1 MKEESG
7 HGLGPTRARVLRH
20 LLSSHKAQPIST
32 IATELDLHPNTIR
45 FHLEALEERGYVHHI
60 DETRT
65 GKGRPRKLFAATA
78 QAPDVDTSHLRDLT
92 QVLIRHVVSNSDT
105 PQETAREIGFDW
117 GTEVA
122 TAEQAE
128 QPEAHE
134 EEAVSEVLAHTRD
147 IGFVATQVDE
157 ETAAFH
163 SCPYRSMGQP
173 TLENICAIHYGLL
186 RGYLEETGSPVEL
199 ESLTPGDVCIG
210 KFSPR
215 KIK

>member
-20 LLSSHKAQPIST
+20 LLSSHKAQPISA
-32 IATELDLHPNTIR
+32 IASDLDLHPNTIR
-45 FHLEALEERGYVHHI
+45 FHLEALEDRGYVHHI
-60 DETRT
+60 NEARM
-65 GKGRPRKLFAATA
+65 GKGRPRKLFAATT
-78 QAPDVDTSHLRDLT
+78 QAPEVDTSHLRDLT
-92 QVLIRHVVSNSDT
+92 QVLIRHVLSNSET
-105 PQETAREIGFDW
+105 PKETAQEIGFHW
-117 GTEVA
+117 GQEVA
-122 TAEQAE
+122 AAEQAE
-128 QPEAHE
+128 QPEPHP

-147 IGFVATQVDE
+147 MGFVATQADE

-186 RGYLEETGSPVEL
+186 RGYLEETDSPVEL
-199 ESLTPGDVCIG
+199 ESLTPGDVCLG

-215 KIK
+215 EKK